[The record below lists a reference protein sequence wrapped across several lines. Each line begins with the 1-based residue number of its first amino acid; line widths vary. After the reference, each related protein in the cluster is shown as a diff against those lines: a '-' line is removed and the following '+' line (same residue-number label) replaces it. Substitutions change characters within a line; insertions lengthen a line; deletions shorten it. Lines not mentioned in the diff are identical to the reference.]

1 MAIPSRVLG
10 AGTSG
15 VTTTAICGDV
25 NNAVAAAGAT
35 AIGTATQLSAVMNVV
50 TSGTLSTATSVK
62 LPPAEAGA
70 MVYVANRSGITI
82 SIFPQ
87 DTSTKINNG
96 TAGNPVTLAN
106 NARTQFFG
114 TSPTEWYQG
123 A

>member
-15 VTTTAICGDV
+15 GTTTAICGDV

-50 TSGTLSTATSVK
+50 TTGTASTATSVK
-62 LPPAEAGA
+62 LPLAEPGA

-87 DTSTKINNG
+87 NANQNINNG
-96 TAGNPVTLAN
+96 SAGAAVTLAN

-114 TSPTEWYQG
+114 TSTTEWYQG